1 MNDKT
6 IGMIVPTMDNSFF
19 SSLAVQV
26 ERFMAD
32 KGYQTVLVSCDNDAD
47 KEKEYLKRMA
57 HLGMD
62 GLICVSGLSELTEGL
77 LPKTMPLVWV
87 DRVPDSKRKIPWV
100 ANDDARAMEMAVDHL
115 IERGCRNI
123 LLLPGFLAEGQESP
137 RVRGYKAALKKHG
150 IEFRKEYVLNRK
162 GKKSSEEETGCLI
175 RQLFAKDDTVDGVIT
190 SSDRAAFGAITAL
203 QSFGYFVP
211 EDVRLISFDNSTYSM
226 MASPSITSLN
236 RKTDILAEKACS
248 LLEGLIRK
256 KQDLPS
262 EIIVPVSIDR
272 RDSTR

>member
-1 MNDKT
+1 MNNKI

-26 ERFMAD
+26 EKFMAV
-32 KGYQTVLVSCDNDAD
+32 KGYQTILANCENDAD
-47 KEKEYLKRMA
+47 KEKDYLSRMA
-57 HLGMD
+57 LLGVD
-62 GLICVSGLSELTEGL
+62 GLICVSGLSEFPEGL
-77 LPKTMPLVWV
+77 IPGNMPLVWV

-115 IERGCRNI
+115 VERGCRNI
-123 LLLPGFLAEGQESP
+123 LLLPGFLAEKQESP
-137 RVRGYKAALKKHG
+137 RVRGYKAALEKHG
-150 IEFRKEYVLNRK
+150 IEFREEYVLNRK

-175 RQLFAKDDTVDGVIT
+175 RQLFAKDDSVDGVIT

-203 QSFGYFVP
+203 QSIGYFVP

-236 RKTDILAEKACS
+236 RKTDILADKACN
-248 LLEGLIRK
+248 LLEGMIK
-256 KQDLPS
+256 GKQDLPS
-262 EIIVPVSIDR
+262 EIIVPVSIDM